1 MITNLPCHVIQHDL
15 ILAYRDD
22 GNIDNLVK
30 GLYVLATKQVCSD
43 LVYDV
48 LQEHLLLN
56 VMIHTARENFV
67 ARRVDTEHLNA
78 MLFKKRTL
86 QALVEQ
92 LVNGT
97 QP

>member
-1 MITNLPCHVIQHDL
+1 MSTEPLHVTKINL
-15 ILAYRDD
+15 ILSYRED
-22 GNIDNLVK
+22 GDIENLVE

-48 LQEHLLLN
+48 LQEHLLLK

-67 ARRVDTEHLNA
+67 HRKVDTEHLNA